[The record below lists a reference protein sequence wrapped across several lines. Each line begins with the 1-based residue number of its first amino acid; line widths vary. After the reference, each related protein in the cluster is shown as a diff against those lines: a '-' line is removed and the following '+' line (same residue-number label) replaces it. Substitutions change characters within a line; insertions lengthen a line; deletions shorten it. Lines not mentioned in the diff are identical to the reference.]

1 MSFILPRRLTQLAP
15 LAKPS
20 TAPVVP
26 QTVTVTPAMEA
37 GVSDYI
43 WAKEALVEL
52 PGPGNCSKGAVDSL
66 ESAD

>member
-1 MSFILPRRLTQLAP
+1 MSFMLPRRLTQLAR
-15 LAKPS
+15 LAKQS
-20 TAPVVP
+20 TVHYGASNAWD
-26 QTVTVTPAMEA
+26 TPAMEA
-37 GVSDYI
+37 DVADYI